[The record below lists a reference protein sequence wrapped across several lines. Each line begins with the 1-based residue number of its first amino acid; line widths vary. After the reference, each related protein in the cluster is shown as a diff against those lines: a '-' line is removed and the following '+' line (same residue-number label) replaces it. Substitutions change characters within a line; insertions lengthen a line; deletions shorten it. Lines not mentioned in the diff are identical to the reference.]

1 MKQNLSDHERE
12 HFDRR
17 IADAEKRTGAQIVL
31 AVVERSDVHAEL
43 PWKAF
48 ALGAALAG
56 LAVTV
61 LDLLRPGWSSSAA
74 VLLAV
79 TATLAAG
86 TVCALLCVNL
96 PGFARIFL
104 DANAAEVEARQ
115 YAESLFLSRE
125 VFATR
130 GRTGIILLI
139 SLFERQVV
147 VLPDIGL
154 GKRLNR
160 EALEGIIAR
169 MVKSL
174 ASGRIAAALEE
185 GLRGLEDALAPTV
198 PAPSGENE
206 LPDGIVEEGGP

>member
-1 MKQNLSDHERE
+1 MRQNLSDQER
-12 HFDRR
+12 HHLDRR
-17 IADAEKRTGAQIVL
+17 IADVEKRTGAQIVL

-56 LAVTV
+56 LVVTL

-74 VLLAV
+74 VLIAV

-86 TVCALLCVNL
+86 AFCALLCVNL
-96 PGFARIFL
+96 PWFARLFL

-130 GRTGIILLI
+130 GRTGVVLLI

-147 VLPDIGL
+147 VLPDTGL
-154 GKRLNR
+154 GMRLDHG
-160 EALEGIIAR
+160 ALQRIIAR
-169 MVKSL
+169 MVKVI
-174 ASGRIAAALEE
+174 ASGRVAAALEE
-185 GLRGLEDALAPTV
+185 GLHGLEDVLASTA